1 MLVVVHAAVVALS
14 RLGWPPTD
22 SNAAFETAAHA
33 PKLAPMSDAR
43 PSPSPSPCLIPSPIP
58 VIGTGH
64 QRRLRAVWHS
74 AGWPYQDLLEVE
86 LLAAGLLQRQQDAQG
101 RETVRV
107 TDAGLQLLH
116 RTLLKNRA
124 ARDDHEQLVASV
136 ARAMQRAGRV
146 VWRGLSLRAR
156 VGGYAAA
163 GGDAAAE
170 PAWSIAMPDV
180 YSIRHTTLEDHV
192 EPVAH
197 EIKVRR
203 ADLLADLRRPAKGE
217 AYRWLSGECWYVLRE
232 GIAQPEEIPLVYGV
246 LLADAAGS
254 LSVARPAPRRP
265 MRLPFMVWMALAR
278 ATPDPQDDDAQPGLG
293 VSDPPAQD
301 APPAA

>member
-1 MLVVVHAAVVALS
+1 MSSPA
-14 RLGWPPTD
+14 PPPLI
-22 SNAAFETAAHA
+22 ATAH
-33 PKLAPMSDAR
+33 
-43 PSPSPSPCLIPSPIP
+43 
-58 VIGTGH
+58 H
-64 QRRLRAVWHS
+64 RRLRAVWHS

-101 RETVRV
+101 RETMRV
-107 TDAGLQLLH
+107 TDAGLQVLH
-116 RTLLKNRA
+116 HTLLKNRA
-124 ARDDHEQLVASV
+124 TRDDHELLVAQV

-156 VGGYAAA
+156 VGG
-163 GGDAAAE
+163 DAATGTGIDGE
-170 PAWSIAMPDV
+170 PMPEPGWAIAMPDV
-180 YSIRHTTLEDHV
+180 YSIRHTTVEDYV

-232 GIAQPEEIPLVYGV
+232 GIAQPDEIPLVYGV
-246 LLADAAGS
+246 LLADAGGG
-254 LSVARPAPRRP
+254 LNVARAAPRRP

-278 ATPDPQDDDAQPGLG
+278 ATPEPADDDAQPGLA
-293 VSDPPAQD
+293 PA
-301 APPAA
+301 

>member
-1 MLVVVHAAVVALS
+1 MADAAPL
-14 RLGWPPTD
+14 PT
-22 SNAAFETAAHA
+22 
-33 PKLAPMSDAR
+33 
-43 PSPSPSPCLIPSPIP
+43 
-58 VIGTGH
+58 IGTAH
-64 QRRLRAVWHS
+64 HRRLRAVWHS

-101 RETVRV
+101 RDTVRV
-107 TDAGLQLLH
+107 TDAGLQVLH
-116 RTLLKNRA
+116 HTLLKNRA
-124 ARDDHEQLVASV
+124 AHDDHEQLVAQV

-156 VGGYAAA
+156 VGGEA
-163 GGDAAAE
+163 GQSGSSGEGE
-170 PAWSIAMPDV
+170 PSWAIAMPDV
-180 YSIRHTTLEDHV
+180 YSIRHTTVEDYV

-217 AYRWLSGECWYVLRE
+217 AYRWLSGECWYVIRE
-232 GIAQPEEIPLVYGV
+232 GIAQPEEIPPVYGV
-246 LLADAAGS
+246 LLADAGGG

-278 ATPDPQDDDAQPGLG
+278 ATPERADDDAQPGLQP
-293 VSDPPAQD
+293 VAAPEPPDPSGG
-301 APPAA
+301 